1 MLRHAGQQECS
12 YTRKYP
18 NHTHTITVHPY
29 NDEDE
34 DDSHTT
40 FISQLKREAFQETL
54 RSTTKHNQEFY
65 LNSALLPPSIPLHHS
80 LFQLA
85 TIADTIE
92 HVFPV
97 LGGFHA
103 LRGVINSVN
112 KVLYGQEAD
121 SETLFTICGHL
132 FMN

>member
-1 MLRHAGQQECS
+1 MFLHTQIS
-12 YTRKYP
+12 KS
-18 NHTHTITVHPY
+18 HTHTITVHPFD
-29 NDEDE
+29 DEDE
-34 DDSHTT
+34 DDSHKT
-40 FISQLKREAFQETL
+40 FISQLKREAFPEILQ
-54 RSTTKHNQEFY
+54 STTKHNQEFN
-65 LNSALLPPSIPLHHS
+65 LNSALFPPSIPLHHS

-121 SETLFTICGHL
+121 SETLFTIYGHFFKKL
-132 FMN
+132 KLNEI